1 MNTKPN
7 FPESLGRYIQPRRFA
22 FWLLIYLLVHF
33 GLRVFFTEALQL
45 DDAEQLNHSQSF
57 QLDYGNFQP
66 PLYTWLL
73 WFLWKFVDPS
83 FAALYLVRYL
93 IIGISFWLWY
103 RVSLLLFKDVSWQF
117 VAATSWLLLFELG
130 WKLHQGSTHT
140 TLLTLALIGSLHAMV
155 LIVQRG
161 EIRYYAYL
169 ALMMAL
175 GIMSKYS
182 FAGFVVLTLI
192 SALLVSQMRERL
204 LSLKMLFAIVVA
216 LALSSPVIYSVLSS
230 AQGVEQRLVAE
241 WGGEASVSDLSYL
254 DVAKDV
260 LRANIAFLVPLMV
273 FMLGFFV
280 KKMRFTQDAFTQF
293 FAWFFVFYVVLSV
306 VYVVFGLGSEMKQ
319 RWLHPFL
326 IFTPFFLILLF
337 QQAEQPKRG
346 WRLYQSGLIIFTVL
360 VLVIRVIQ
368 SFGSPYLSEKAHRS
382 SWPVLDALR
391 ALPEEVKHSKH
402 LCFTDHFAKEHFR
415 LINNGANVKVG
426 SCFKSADYLI
436 EAGLLNDLTKSS
448 VTHFCDEFSKDRE
461 VLIDKGSASYRV
473 RWAKCGVLNA
483 K

>member
-1 MNTKPN
+1 MNTQPN
-7 FPESLGRYIQPRRFA
+7 FPESLGRYLQPGRFA
-22 FWLLIYLLVHF
+22 FWLFIYLLIHF
-33 GLRVFFTEALQL
+33 GLRVFFTDALQL
-45 DDAEQLNHSQSF
+45 DDVEQLNHSRSI

-66 PLYTWLL
+66 PLYPLMLWL
-73 WFLWKFVDPS
+73 LWKFVDPS
-83 FAALYLVRYL
+83 FAALYLFRYL
-93 IIGISFWLWY
+93 IIGLSFWLWY

-161 EIRYYAYL
+161 EFRYYAYL
-169 ALMMAL
+169 AFMMAI

-192 SALLVSQMRERL
+192 SAMIVPQMRERL
-204 LSLKMLFAIVVA
+204 LSLKMLFAIVFA
-216 LALSSPVIYSVLSS
+216 LALSSPVIYSLLS
-230 AQGVEQRLVAE
+230 ATQGIDQRLVAE
-241 WGGEASVSDLSYL
+241 WGGDTSVSDMGHL
-254 DVAKDV
+254 DLAKDV
-260 LRANIAFLVPLMV
+260 LRANIAFLVPLMAFV
-273 FMLGFFV
+273 LGFVV
-280 KKMRFTQDAFTQF
+280 KKVRFTQDAFTHF
-293 FAWFFVFYVVLSV
+293 FAWFFVFYAVLSL

-360 VLVIRVIQ
+360 VLVVRLIQ

-382 SWPVLDALR
+382 SWPVLAALR
-391 ALPEEVKHSKH
+391 ALPEEVKHSKQ

-415 LINNGANVKVG
+415 LINNQTNVKVG

-436 EAGLLNDLTKSS
+436 EAGLLSDLTKSS
-448 VTHFCDEFSKDRE
+448 GAHFCDELKKDRE

-473 RWAKCGVLNA
+473 RWAKCDVLNA

>member
-1 MNTKPN
+1 MNTQPN
-7 FPESLGRYIQPRRFA
+7 FPESLGRYLQPGRFA
-22 FWLLIYLLVHF
+22 FWLFIYLLIHF
-33 GLRVFFTEALQL
+33 GLRVFFTDALQL
-45 DDAEQLNHSQSF
+45 DDVEQLNHSRSI

-66 PLYTWLL
+66 PLYPLMLWL
-73 WFLWKFVDPS
+73 LWKFVDPS
-83 FAALYLVRYL
+83 FAALYLFRYL
-93 IIGISFWLWY
+93 IIGLSFWLWY

-161 EIRYYAYL
+161 EFRYYAYL
-169 ALMMAL
+169 AFMMAI

-192 SALLVSQMRERL
+192 SALIVPRMRERL
-204 LSLKMLFAIVVA
+204 LSLKMLFAIVFA
-216 LALSSPVIYSVLSS
+216 LALSSPVIYSLLS
-230 AQGVEQRLVAE
+230 ATQGIDQRLVAE
-241 WGGEASVSDLSYL
+241 WGDDTSVSDMGHL
-254 DVAKDV
+254 DLAKDV
-260 LRANIAFLVPLMV
+260 LRANIAFLVPLMAFV
-273 FMLGFFV
+273 LGFVV
-280 KKMRFTQDAFTQF
+280 KKVRFTQDAFTHF
-293 FAWFFVFYVVLSV
+293 FAWFFVFYAVLSL

-360 VLVIRVIQ
+360 VLVVRLIQ

-382 SWPVLDALR
+382 SWPVLAALR
-391 ALPEEVKHSKH
+391 ALPEEVKHSKQ

-415 LINNGANVKVG
+415 LINNKADVKVG

-436 EAGLLNDLTKSS
+436 EAGLLSDLTKSS
-448 VTHFCDEFSKDRE
+448 VAHFCDELKKDRE

-473 RWAKCGVLNA
+473 RWAKCGELNT